1 MVMRGSPSRRL
12 VGNPLGGVL
21 QDVHRKARRPTRT
34 AGRPAEVPPGDPL
47 PDPPVSVHRR
57 EQRGALAAVVETDA
71 EGRADWRFPEEL
83 LAEPVLTALPTGSA
97 VVVPVVE
104 EVTVAG
110 AVVRLWSLDGSP
122 VPAGVAVHL
131 TASAPS

>member
-34 AGRPAEVPPGDPL
+34 TGRTPEQPEPEPVPEPAVP
-47 PDPPVSVHRR
+47 VRKQ
-57 EQRGALAAVVETDA
+57 QRTWAVVVKTDVQ
-71 EGRADWRFPEEL
+71 GRAHWSFPREL
-83 LAEPVLTALPTGSA
+83 PAVPVLTALA
-97 VVVPVVE
+97 VGPGAVVPVVV
-104 EVTVAG
+104 EVTAAR

-122 VPAGVAVHL
+122 APAGAAVHL
-131 TASAPS
+131 TASVPS